1 MIGADAFGECPLNNL
16 ALPVALTTIG
26 HRAFDGCT
34 CIVELNLPATITFV
48 GHGAFRGCTA
58 LAKVFLPANLTTEF
72 IIVGEGA
79 FTGCSALSPEA
90 YEVIRAL
97 RTPALRSP
105 RPLMRY
111 GAISYG
117 LSQGHSTISTSFPLS
132 SPVFWFALCSSL
144 GLIAFTEIY
153 GVSL

>member
-1 MIGADAFGECPLNNL
+1 MGIILPSKLHALADMAFFACTSLIDVSFPAGLAMIGADAFGECPLTDL

-111 GAISYG
+111 GAMD
-117 LSQGHSTISTSFPLS
+117 
-132 SPVFWFALCSSL
+132 
-144 GLIAFTEIY
+144 
-153 GVSL
+153 